1 MKLISLGN
9 ACKVRE
15 SIDRFN
21 GCSQETNIF
30 DWVLSDF
37 SSVVTIFQAISNNNE
52 KTLFDPNLFVNEGSH
67 PNYNTHLCIS
77 HKFINFKSLHDVENN
92 PETYESNFNEFINKY
107 IRRSERL
114 RSIITQS
121 TETINFIYFVCLE
134 KNIPSKEQMY
144 YFIISIQKM
153 NKNLNFKIHILI
165 PPEFSHLQE
174 KISESYIT
182 NHVNYFYMKEK
193 DNIDPVLEQRQNLNW
208 YNLYNLIINSSN

>member
-15 SIDRFN
+15 SIDRFI
-21 GCSQETNIF
+21 GGSQETNIF
-30 DWVLSDF
+30 DWVISDF

-67 PNYNTHLCIS
+67 PNNITHLCIS

-92 PETYESNFNEFINKY
+92 QETFDYNFQDFIKKY
-107 IRRSERL
+107 LRRSERL
-114 RSIITQS
+114 RSIIKDS
-121 TETINFIYFVCLE
+121 TEAINFIYFVCLE
-134 KNIPSKEQMY
+134 ENIPTKEQMY
-144 YFIISIQKM
+144 YFIICIQKM
-153 NKNLNFKIHILI
+153 NRNLNFKIHILI
-165 PPEFSHLQE
+165 PPEFSHFKK

-193 DNIDPVLEQRQNLNW
+193 ANIDPVLEQRQNLNCHQ
-208 YNLYNLIINSSN
+208 SNKAETG

>member
-1 MKLISLGN
+1 
-9 ACKVRE
+9 
-15 SIDRFN
+15 
-21 GCSQETNIF
+21 
-30 DWVLSDF
+30 WVISDF

-67 PNYNTHLCIS
+67 PNNITHLCIS
-77 HKFINFKSLHDVENN
+77 HKFINFKSLHDVVNN
-92 PETYESNFNEFINKY
+92 AETYESNFNEFINKY

-114 RSIITQS
+114 RSIIMQS
-121 TETINFIYFVCLE
+121 TEVINFIYFVCLE
-134 KNIPSKEQMY
+134 RNIPTKEQMY

-165 PPEFSHLQE
+165 PPEFSHLHE

-182 NHVNYFYMKEK
+182 NHVNYFYMKEI

-208 YNLYNLIINSSN
+208 YNLYNLILNSSN